1 MKTRAH
7 LYVSGRVQG
16 VFFRE
21 TITQKAKSK
30 GVTGWIRN
38 LADGRVEAIFE
49 GEEDVVK
56 ELVDY
61 CRHGPSNATVEN
73 IEVIYEDYMGE
84 FTFFQTR

>member
-61 CRHGPSNATVEN
+61 CRHGPSNASVEN